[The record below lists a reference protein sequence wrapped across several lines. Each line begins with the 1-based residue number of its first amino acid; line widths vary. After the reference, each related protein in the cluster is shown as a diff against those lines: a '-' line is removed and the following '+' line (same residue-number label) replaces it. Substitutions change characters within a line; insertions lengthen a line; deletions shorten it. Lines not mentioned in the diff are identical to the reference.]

1 MDKSNT
7 FYYIIG
13 LFVFYLVAFIAH
25 QVLLLDTYKNNITWD
40 SLSYLILTICI
51 VLPLS
56 ILFNE
61 VELFGFKLKREFND
75 FKNDVSKT
83 LSIMQNTV
91 ATSVKQQTNIKVDI
105 DNKGSSDV
113 NYQDNILDIS
123 ELQREKEEEQ

>member
-113 NYQDNILDIS
+113 TYQDNILDIS